1 MKNKALLIALFFLI
15 INAAFAQS
23 KLPTGT
29 WRGVITNTS
38 GHNLPFNFEVS
49 DTAGHQQI
57 AIMNGAERLKVTDV
71 KVIGD
76 SVFIHMPLFD
86 SEFKLK
92 LVGNNLQGNWIKH
105 SADKQYLLPFKATA
119 NTTYRFFA
127 PGHASSL
134 NVAGRW
140 TAIFGDGASRDTTV
154 GEFKQNGEDVTGTFL
169 TTTGD
174 YRYLQGTIKDDSL
187 YISCFDGG
195 HAFIFIAK
203 VNADN
208 TLTDGKMYSGYSGLD
223 HWTAYRNENA
233 KLPDAYSLTVLKPGY
248 KTIAFTF
255 KDTEGNTVSLSDA
268 RYKNKV
274 VIVQIMGSWC
284 PNCMD
289 ETAFINGGYYQ
300 KYHPK
305 GVEVIGLA
313 YERTP
318 DFAQS
323 KKAVQQIK
331 AHFNIPY
338 PILITGYTP
347 GHGDPQKSLPM
358 LADFKGFPTTIIIDK
373 QGNVRKIHTGFSG
386 PGTGDYYTQFVD
398 EFDRLTDKLLAE

>member
-1 MKNKALLIALFFLI
+1 
-15 INAAFAQS
+15 
-23 KLPTGT
+23 
-29 WRGVITNTS
+29 
-38 GHNLPFNFEVS
+38 
-49 DTAGHQQI
+49 
-57 AIMNGAERLKVTDV
+57 
-71 KVIGD
+71 
-76 SVFIHMPLFD
+76 
-86 SEFKLK
+86 
-92 LVGNNLQGNWIKH
+92 
-105 SADKQYLLPFKATA
+105 
-119 NTTYRFFA
+119 
-127 PGHASSL
+127 
-134 NVAGRW
+134 
-140 TAIFGDGASRDTTV
+140 
-154 GEFKQNGEDVTGTFL
+154 
-169 TTTGD
+169 
-174 YRYLQGTIKDDSL
+174 
-187 YISCFDGG
+187 
-195 HAFIFIAK
+195 
-203 VNADN
+203 
-208 TLTDGKMYSGYSGLD
+208 MYAGYSGLD
-223 HWTAYRNENA
+223 HWAAYRNENA

-274 VIVQIMGSWC
+274 VIVQLLGSWC

-289 ETAFINGGYYQ
+289 ETAFINSGYYQ

-323 KKAVQQIK
+323 KKALQQLK
-331 AHFNIPY
+331 THFNIQY

-347 GHGDPQKSLPM
+347 SHGDPQKSLPM

-386 PGTGDYYTQFVD
+386 PGTGEYYTQFVD